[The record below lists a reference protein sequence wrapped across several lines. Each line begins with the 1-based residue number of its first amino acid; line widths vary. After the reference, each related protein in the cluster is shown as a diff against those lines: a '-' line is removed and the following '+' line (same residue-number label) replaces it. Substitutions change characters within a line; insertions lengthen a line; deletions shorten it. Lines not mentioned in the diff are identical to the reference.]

1 MPVTSLVQACSHTP
15 SLCNLYFFCC
25 LRNLVMSFLLGSLF
39 LCLWDP
45 RFLGPQGAHSS
56 LSSLYQTLKCMGKA
70 QCPEVLVRMHIC
82 AHQWTN
88 LQLVHCSLNSDRL
101 SADNRGRTPDRKG
114 FIFSFCKISLHCCFS
129 VSKSCL
135 RPHGLQHTRL
145 PYPSLFLE
153 FAQTHVH

>member
-1 MPVTSLVQACSHTP
+1 MCFIILHIVST
-15 SLCNLYFFCC
+15 LY
-25 LRNLVMSFLLGSLF
+25 LWKLASRNLTLF